1 MSSPLKQN
9 TEVTSYDVAINGSKL
24 SEKDVVVEIRVT
36 KDVNK
41 IPTAKVVIVQ
51 DMDATQTEP
60 YTKGDDKLGG
70 ANIEIGATITISLG
84 YYEENELVFD
94 GLVVDVGGDDGT
106 GSETSIVLE
115 CADKAAKMD
124 RGQKDTEWEKKKDS
138 DIMSEVISRNG
149 LSPKVESTSEEHK
162 KVVQYCSTDWD
173 FVLSRAE
180 LNGYVVTVSDGE
192 VEVGPPE
199 MESASVSLKK
209 GTDILKM
216 RVKKDSRKQI
226 KKVEAHAWDPV
237 NQELISD
244 VSDEIEGPAVG
255 NKKGSELADIVGGE
269 TIKLHSTVP
278 LSKSYLKSWAN
289 ARLLK
294 SRMALVQGRIKCH
307 GMAAIKPNTAVEID
321 GMGEQYNGKFYIGGV
336 THHFFQGTWV
346 TEMSVGLD
354 DRFHSETKQNVSAS
368 GASGLVPSVAGIQIG
383 KVKAMHEDEDGEN
396 RIHCTVPVLGSEVG
410 VWCRLATYYAHAE
423 AGNFFMP
430 EVGNEV
436 VIGFLNNDPQY
447 GVILGSVFSP
457 NAHKPPYTPD
467 ADNTYKAIVTRSF
480 MKIEWND
487 VDKEC
492 KILTPA
498 GNIMT
503 YSDKDKWITIHDEN
517 GNTYEMTPDGISLY
531 TPKDMK
537 FKADGEIVMEAT
549 GNITIKST
557 SDMSQEAMNINL
569 KAKVGYS
576 CKGVTTE
583 LNGSGQTTVKGGV
596 VLIN

>member
-1 MSSPLKQN
+1 MSSPLKQK
-9 TEVTSYDVAINGSKL
+9 TEVTSYDVAVNGSKL

-60 YTKGDDKLGG
+60 YTKGDDKLGA

-94 GLVVDVGGDDGT
+94 GIIVDVGGDDGT
-106 GSETSIVLE
+106 GSETSLVLE
-115 CADKAAKMD
+115 CSDKAAKMD
-124 RGQKDTEWEKKKDS
+124 RGQKDMEWEEKKDS
-138 DIMSEVISRNG
+138 DIMSELISNNG
-149 LSPKVESTSEEHK
+149 LSPKVTATDELHK

-180 LNGYVVTVSDGE
+180 LNNHVVTVSDGE
-192 VEVGPPE
+192 VTVGEPE
-199 MESASVSLKK
+199 MSAVSASLKK

-216 RVKKDSRKQI
+216 KVRKDSRKQI
-226 KKVEAHAWDPV
+226 KDVEAFAWDPI

-244 VSDEIEGPAVG
+244 KSDNIEGPAVG
-255 NKKGSELADIVGGE
+255 DKKGSELADIVGGE

-278 LSKSYLKSWAN
+278 LSKSYLKKWAN

-307 GMAAIKPNTAVEID
+307 GMAKIKPNTVVEID
-321 GMGEQYNGKFYIGGV
+321 GMGEKYNGKLYIGGV
-336 THHFFQGTWV
+336 THHYFQGTWV
-346 TEMSVGLD
+346 TEMSIGLD
-354 DRFHSETKQNVSAS
+354 DKFHSESKTNVSAS
-368 GASGLVPSVAGIQIG
+368 GASGLVPSVSGLQIG
-383 KVKAMHEDEDGEN
+383 VVKQMDEDPDGEN
-396 RIHCTVPVLGSEVG
+396 RILITVPVSGSDMG
-410 VWCRLATYYAHAE
+410 VWCRLSSYYAHAE

-430 EVGNEV
+430 EVGDEV
-436 VIGFLNNDPQY
+436 VVGFLNNDPRY
-447 GVILGSVFSP
+447 GVILGSVYSP

-467 ADNTYKAIVTRSF
+467 ADNTYKSIVTRSF

-517 GNTYEMTPDGISLY
+517 GNTYEMTPEGIHVY
-531 TPKDMK
+531 TPFDMS
-537 FKADGEIVMEAT
+537 FKADGEILMEAK
-549 GNITIKST
+549 GNITIKSLA
-557 SDMSQEAMNINL
+557 DMEQQAMNINL
-569 KAKVGYS
+569 KANVAYS

-583 LNGSGQTTVKGGV
+583 LNGSGQTTVKGGI